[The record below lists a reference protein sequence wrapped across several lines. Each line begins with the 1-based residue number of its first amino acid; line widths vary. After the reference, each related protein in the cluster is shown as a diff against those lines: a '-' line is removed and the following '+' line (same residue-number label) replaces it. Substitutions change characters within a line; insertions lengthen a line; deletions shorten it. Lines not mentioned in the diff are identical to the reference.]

1 MILRLARIV
10 KQKCIHAPNYKYILF
25 FMSNEISDELH
36 KKIWKIKASIQE
48 AQQAECSITA
58 TLPPWFL
65 SSRTTCFSDTIAV
78 GQRPNSGNY
87 LWRQKSEIL
96 YHPRQS

>member
-1 MILRLARIV
+1 
-10 KQKCIHAPNYKYILF
+10 
-25 FMSNEISDELH
+25 MSNEISDELH

-58 TLPPWFL
+58 TLCCVLPWFL

-87 LWRQKSEIL
+87 LRRQNGLK
-96 YHPRQS
+96 